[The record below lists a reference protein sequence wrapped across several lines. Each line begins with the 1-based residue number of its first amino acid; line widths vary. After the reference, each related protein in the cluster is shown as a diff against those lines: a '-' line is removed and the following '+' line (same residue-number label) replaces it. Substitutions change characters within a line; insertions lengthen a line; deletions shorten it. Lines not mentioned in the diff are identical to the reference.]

1 MIYGVRVHKMTC
13 TPIIG
18 RRVMSSIN
26 KLVFAMV
33 MTNILSGCGGSSSG
47 SSVRND
53 DVISDGTIDTSI
65 PSDTPIPSESPLV
78 TTSSYMTTGAN
89 KLSED
94 NSDKVWRFAIIPDT
108 QGAWDDDYTQTIEH
122 TYDDDGDITTADV
135 TLSIDIGYDVNSDNI
150 FDGSGWRIDVSDP
163 YNAFF
168 SDEQGNA
175 LASGDIPV
183 AIATGDRRDN
193 PYDFK
198 HLPAL
203 FVDPMISK
211 MLQEGV
217 SVALAVGDMTDVR
230 TENEYVE
237 WMDKIATPLSVAGV
251 SILPVRGNHEIVDG
265 NDWINWFTA
274 DVNTDDTTS
283 VNNMDNGIDA
293 YDETDENLYDQ
304 GYKLYQQYPG
314 SLLAQGLSD
323 GTIVGYREI
332 EDLMYY
338 TIKNNTLF
346 IAVDFYASDL
356 VSVAYEGTWILIY
369 DWLKNILET
378 HATDVDHIVM
388 FGHEPLST
396 KKRPS
401 VYDYDDYYDY
411 LNSLSGDGDSA
422 GEPGILGL
430 DTGQLGYLAL
440 QDESVPGLMDNVL
453 NLLSDYKVT
462 YIAGHDHQYSRSMIH
477 PNVSNP
483 SKGFMQVIAGNAS
496 WKAYNNRYGINTN
509 YETGLAQ
516 DNFVQAGDYEGSNSL
531 YTKQLTKYEK
541 SNKISFVIAEVNGR
555 HITYTNYWASV
566 NFSEADLTMGTY
578 WSESKNAWIQ
588 YDVDANGITVEEML
602 PIEWHVGD
610 RVSYT
615 TDALYRLVSPY
626 ESYWTVTS
634 TPDNDEYIG
643 TEAAILDGFNLTYNS
658 VEVLRAD
665 TQGNKQTGKDVNYLD
680 ELGTGKGEYTSF
692 AEDNNI
698 PRRKDNMSERLSL
711 SWFVD
716 DNDETISD
724 ILLIDGI
731 LNQDGTYKN
740 TNGFVQNVSSSQM
753 FFDKDAVETINPT
766 TVIRDGSVIKGEDF
780 ADAMTLAITAPA
792 TVDLTTL
799 TIGYYNEDNSAW
811 QTFLSDECFTQT
823 AYSDDF
829 SVMYQSG
836 AGGLPSDVADTCG
849 VNIWGYNHNN
859 HTVWGF
865 IHTDGRFA
873 LINKTVP

>member
-1 MIYGVRVHKMTC
+1 MFYGVRVHKMTC
-13 TPIIG
+13 TPTIG

-26 KLVFAMV
+26 KLVFAIV

-47 SSVRND
+47 SSAPND
-53 DVISDGTIDTSI
+53 DVISDGII
-65 PSDTPIPSESPLV
+65 DTPISSGTPTPSESPLV

-94 NSDKVWRFAIIPDT
+94 NTDKVWRFAIIPDT

-122 TYDDDGDITTADV
+122 TYDDDGDIATADV

-251 SILPVRGNHEIVDG
+251 SILPVRGNHEVVDG

-346 IAVDFYASDL
+346 IAVDL
-356 VSVAYEGTWILIY
+356 
-369 DWLKNILET
+369 
-378 HATDVDHIVM
+378 H
-388 FGHEPLST
+388 
-396 KKRPS
+396 
-401 VYDYDDYYDY
+401 
-411 LNSLSGDGDSA
+411 
-422 GEPGILGL
+422 
-430 DTGQLGYLAL
+430 
-440 QDESVPGLMDNVL
+440 
-453 NLLSDYKVT
+453 
-462 YIAGHDHQYSRSMIH
+462 
-477 PNVSNP
+477 
-483 SKGFMQVIAGNAS
+483 
-496 WKAYNNRYGINTN
+496 
-509 YETGLAQ
+509 
-516 DNFVQAGDYEGSNSL
+516 
-531 YTKQLTKYEK
+531 
-541 SNKISFVIAEVNGR
+541 
-555 HITYTNYWASV
+555 
-566 NFSEADLTMGTY
+566 
-578 WSESKNAWIQ
+578 
-588 YDVDANGITVEEML
+588 
-602 PIEWHVGD
+602 
-610 RVSYT
+610 
-615 TDALYRLVSPY
+615 
-626 ESYWTVTS
+626 
-634 TPDNDEYIG
+634 
-643 TEAAILDGFNLTYNS
+643 
-658 VEVLRAD
+658 
-665 TQGNKQTGKDVNYLD
+665 
-680 ELGTGKGEYTSF
+680 
-692 AEDNNI
+692 
-698 PRRKDNMSERLSL
+698 
-711 SWFVD
+711 
-716 DNDETISD
+716 
-724 ILLIDGI
+724 
-731 LNQDGTYKN
+731 
-740 TNGFVQNVSSSQM
+740 
-753 FFDKDAVETINPT
+753 
-766 TVIRDGSVIKGEDF
+766 
-780 ADAMTLAITAPA
+780 
-792 TVDLTTL
+792 
-799 TIGYYNEDNSAW
+799 
-811 QTFLSDECFTQT
+811 
-823 AYSDDF
+823 
-829 SVMYQSG
+829 
-836 AGGLPSDVADTCG
+836 
-849 VNIWGYNHNN
+849 
-859 HTVWGF
+859 
-865 IHTDGRFA
+865 
-873 LINKTVP
+873 